1 MADTEDEFRHCTP
14 DTREGILHI
23 RELTD
28 DALLTVAR
36 DGEHVTPEFREVY
49 AFMESLGG
57 ERPTNPS
64 WVTGAALDEAYGRD
78 LIDGEQFDRYR
89 ADAGL

>member
-1 MADTEDEFRHCTP
+1 MDDYDEFRHFTP
-14 DTREGILHI
+14 DAKAGVLHI

-28 DALLTVAR
+28 DVLMAVAR
-36 DGEHVTPEFREVY
+36 DVEWVTPEFRQVY

-64 WVTGAALDEAYGRD
+64 WVTGAALEEAYERD
-78 LIDGEQFDRYR
+78 LIDGERFDQYR
-89 ADAGL
+89 RDAGL